1 MIRFEKDEI
10 NKKYSKTW
18 VLCNDNA
25 QSKLWRSKFTEKYGG
40 SFVREGRNGYFKW
53 EEPKFVPRKR
63 KYVFEDK
70 NGVVYIV
77 ENILEFCRV
86 NDLLRA
92 KMYEVISGTRKQY
105 KGYKYITTIEAKGLK
120 I

>member
-1 MIRFEKDEI
+1 MIRFNKEDI

-25 QSKLWRSKFTEKYGG
+25 QSKVWRSKFTQSHGG
-40 SFVREGRNGYFKW
+40 KFIPEGRNGYFKW
-53 EEPKFVPRKR
+53 EEEKIRPEKR

-77 ENILEFCRV
+77 ENIMEFCRL
-86 NDLLRA
+86 NDLLRP
-92 KMYEVISGTRKQY
+92 KMYDLIYGTRKQY
-105 KGYKYITTIEAKGLK
+105 KGYKYITTIQAKG
-120 I
+120 